1 MKKIILSVSF
11 LFLFFYTQKSYGA
24 LTPIIDSIPMSDG
37 EKLAADIYIPSG
49 MSSGPVILIQTPYNR
64 VFYHLSLPL
73 LVGLNI
79 DASNYIFVIVDWR
92 GFYGSA
98 GAAYSGNPSI
108 GEDGYDVVE
117 WIAQQAWSNGKIG
130 TWGPSALGRVQFQT
144 EKENP
149 PHLVCIC
156 PLVAGPQYEYT
167 EYFPGGVL
175 RTEYVE
181 QLDALGYGI
190 SPVLMAHPLHDFV
203 WTFSESANFYPD
215 SIRVPCFMIGGWYD
229 HTIEQMLP
237 FFNGIRTLSPIN
249 VRDKHRLL
257 MGPWCHGGSGQ
268 AQVGSV
274 PQGELSYPNS
284 AHWNDSLAILFF
296 DFYLR
301 NINNGW
307 DQTPFIQYYQM
318 GENNWNNSAVWPP
331 TGMTGTNFYFHQNGI
346 INNVAPT
353 NTTDA
358 LSYNYNPNDP
368 SPTVGGPTL
377 RSDLDQGPYDQTTL
391 VESRNDILVFSTEVL
406 SHDVVVKGSATVHLK
421 ISSDRKDTDFA
432 IRLTDVYPDGRS
444 MLVNDGVFRMRF
456 RNGYSSS
463 DTAALIPGTIY
474 DCSISLPNTC
484 ITFLAG
490 HKIRVDVTSSN
501 YPRFNRNMNTNGIM
515 YPGNSL
521 DSLVNPL
528 IANNTVYLN
537 STNFSYITLPQSGF
551 NGVHELQI
559 SDYGFQL
566 YPNPATDDITV
577 SFKKNISGTVSL
589 CDLQGR
595 IILTQ
600 VISGTEN
607 SISLKDISAGI
618 YFVKAQSELGF
629 EIKKIVIE

>member
-1 MKKIILSVSF
+1 MKKIILSV
-11 LFLFFYTQKSYGA
+11 LFLVLFFSSQKSFAA

-37 EKLAADIYIPSG
+37 QKLAADIYIPSG
-49 MSSGPVILIQTPYNR
+49 MTQGPVLLIQTPYNR

-79 DASNYIFVIVDWR
+79 NASNYIFVIVDWR
-92 GFYGSA
+92 GFYGSS
-98 GAAYSGNPSI
+98 GAAYAGSPNI

-117 WIAQQAWSNGKIG
+117 WIAQQTWSNGKVG

-149 PHLVCIC
+149 PHLLCIC
-156 PLVAGPQYEYT
+156 PLVAGPQYEYK

-190 SPVLMAHPLHDFV
+190 SPVLMQHPLHDFV

-237 FFNGIRTLSPIN
+237 FFNGLRTQSPLN

-257 MGPWCHGGSGQ
+257 MGPWTHGGSGQ
-268 AQVGSV
+268 AMVGSV

-307 DQTPFIQYYQM
+307 DQTPFIQYYQL
-318 GENNWNNSAVWPP
+318 GEDSWNSSAVWPP
-331 TGMTGTNFYFHQNGI
+331 TGMTNTNFYFHQNGI

-353 NTTDA
+353 NATDA
-358 LSYNYNPNDP
+358 LSFNYNPNDP
-368 SPTVGGPTL
+368 SPTIGGPTL
-377 RSDLDQGPYDQTTL
+377 RNDLDQGPYNQVSL

-406 SHDVVVKGSATVHLK
+406 SNDVVVKGSATVHLK
-421 ISSDRKDTDFA
+421 ISSNIKDTDFA

-444 MLVNDGVFRMRF
+444 MLVNDGVLRMRF

-463 DTAALIPGTIY
+463 DTAELIPGTVY
-474 DCSISLPNTC
+474 DCTVILPNTC
-484 ITFLAG
+484 ITFLTG

-537 STNFSYITLPQSGF
+537 STNFSYITLPQAGF
-551 NGVHELQI
+551 NGMDELQI
-559 SDYGFQL
+559 SDYGFQI
-566 YPNPATDDITV
+566 YPNPASDELSV
-577 SFKKNISGTVSL
+577 SFQKNISGTISL
-589 CDLQGR
+589 CDLKGR

-600 VISGTEN
+600 NITGTEN
-607 SISLKDISAGI
+607 FISLKNISAGI
-618 YFVKAQSELGF
+618 YFVKVGNEMEVG
-629 EIKKIVIE
+629 IKKVVVE